1 MVELGLAIIISVGII
16 CVTVGVCYGVH
27 LANKNKRHM
36 IDYRLE
42 REIEL
47 SKLQSAY
54 DIRKMELDYS
64 KPKPV
69 EVKDPEKK
77 KPDKASENDVAAWYD
92 LLADPFSLFEG
103 TKDNK
108 HGGEQK

>member
-16 CVTVGVCYGVH
+16 CITLGVCYGVH

-36 IDYRLE
+36 IDYRLQ
-42 REIEL
+42 REVEL

-54 DIRKMELDYS
+54 DIRKMELDYM

-69 EVKDPEKK
+69 EVKDPEKRQ
-77 KPDKASENDVAAWYD
+77 PDKASENDVKAWYD
-92 LLADPFSLFEG
+92 LLSDPFQLFEE
-103 TKDNK
+103 TKQTETK
-108 HGGEQK
+108 EVK

>member
-1 MVELGLAIIISVGII
+1 MVEIGLAIIISVGII
-16 CVTVGVCYGVH
+16 CVTLGVCYGVH

-36 IDYRLE
+36 LDYRLE

-69 EVKDPEKK
+69 VVKDPEKK
-77 KPDKASENDVAAWYD
+77 QPDKASENDVAAWYE
-92 LLADPFSLFEG
+92 LLADPFQLFEG
-103 TKDNK
+103 TKQTEK
-108 HGGEQK
+108 EVK